1 MVTQAK
7 TTGLTVLFCG
17 ATGRFGALTASLLNR
32 GHRELAAT
40 RDLASPAAQRLREAG
55 AHLVRADFDDPASLR
70 SAAAQADA
78 VVAAGTA
85 HAAGTAADTRHGRNI
100 IDAARAARA
109 SHLVYITVAGAS
121 QRTGVPIIDSKNA
134 VEQHLRR
141 SGIPHTVIAPV
152 YFMDNAWNPWN
163 QAALATGRW
172 PSPVTRS
179 RLLQQI
185 PLADVLAFT
194 VHVLESR
201 DVMLGQRIEIA
212 SDQLTAD
219 QAASVITTL
228 LGRPVQVAEPRP
240 AQVNPLSAWL
250 EHTGPAVDI
259 TALRDRYP
267 HIGWHTFTDWA
278 ATQNWHPLLHPE
290 HPHSPRQRSPHPDH
304 RAFRRS

>member
-1 MVTQAK
+1 
-7 TTGLTVLFCG
+7 
-17 ATGRFGALTASLLNR
+17 
-32 GHRELAAT
+32 
-40 RDLASPAAQRLREAG
+40 
-55 AHLVRADFDDPASLR
+55 
-70 SAAAQADA
+70 
-78 VVAAGTA
+78 
-85 HAAGTAADTRHGRNI
+85 
-100 IDAARAARA
+100 
-109 SHLVYITVAGAS
+109 
-121 QRTGVPIIDSKNA
+121 
-134 VEQHLRR
+134 
-141 SGIPHTVIAPV
+141 
-152 YFMDNAWNPWN
+152 
-163 QAALATGRW
+163 
-172 PSPVTRS
+172 VTRS